1 MDFENLENIKE
12 LLKKYD
18 GNCSLLYPR
27 IKDKIEKMDYEQEEV
42 PYMMEFLC
50 FENDYMLVKE
60 FMLENNIEREIIDIG
75 CQYGFQSELFL
86 KKGYTGIDVCKYRFF
101 NGGLAKG
108 SGAKMFFV

>member
-42 PYMMEFLC
+42 I
-50 FENDYMLVKE
+50 LVQK
-60 FMLENNIEREIIDIG
+60 
-75 CQYGFQSELFL
+75 
-86 KKGYTGIDVCKYRFF
+86 
-101 NGGLAKG
+101 
-108 SGAKMFFV
+108 